1 MECKVF
7 LRWYL
12 ARSSRV
18 LIETLWNVKED
29 TDVTMPVVLPRI
41 NRNIVEC
48 KVISLMFALGNCQSI
63 NRNIVECKDG
73 FQNWSKSRCQ
83 VLIETLWNVKS
94 GVWDNKILRSVVL
107 IETLWNVKVI
117 KAQMFPCFPVCI
129 NRNIVECKETTK
141 GLGNRAEFRY

>member
-83 VLIETLWNVKS
+83 VLIETLWNVKLIAS
-94 GVWDNKILRSVVL
+94 CIIWKGIMVL
-107 IETLWNVKVI
+107 IETLWNVKGTLPSGWSRS
-117 KAQMFPCFPVCI
+117 ALP
-129 NRNIVECKETTK
+129 
-141 GLGNRAEFRY
+141 Y

>member
-1 MECKVF
+1 MNNGQDLHSF
-7 LRWYL
+7 
-12 ARSSRV
+12 
-18 LIETLWNVKED
+18 
-29 TDVTMPVVLPRI
+29 RI

-48 KVISLMFALGNCQSI
+48 KEAHGFDNLSAQDCI
-63 NRNIVECKDG
+63 NRNIVECKVNSILHHLKRNHG
-73 FQNWSKSRCQ
+73 INRNIVECKGYSSIGVVSLCAT